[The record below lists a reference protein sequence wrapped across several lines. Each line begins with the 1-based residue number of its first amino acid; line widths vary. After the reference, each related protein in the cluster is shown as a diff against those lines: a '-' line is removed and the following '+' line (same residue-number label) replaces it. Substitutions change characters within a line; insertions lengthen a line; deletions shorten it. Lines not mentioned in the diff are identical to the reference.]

1 MKTGKDSGRMGFL
14 VAKWGNSLA
23 VRLPA
28 DSAKRIGVEEGDT
41 LIAEIAADGRLI
53 LTPEGRAVGKS
64 ELRRMREFVERQKET
79 APVVENMRRGARY

>member
-1 MKTGKDSGRMGFL
+1 MGFL

-79 APVVENMRRGARY
+79 APVVENMRRGTRY